1 MTPREQEL
9 LAKIAA
15 SSRDASQ
22 KPKSALVGAERE
34 AAKAR
39 IREDV
44 EKTLAH
50 YGLGEPKLTLAP
62 AKANGDIR
70 HKDESPPITG
80 PEDYGYQRQQ
90 RAPKSELKSS
100 TTGSSAL
107 QFDRLS
113 DIEPEAITWIWPGRI
128 ARRKLTLF
136 GGDPGKGKSQ
146 IGIDIGARI
155 TRADSWPDD
164 GVAPLG
170 SVIVLSAED
179 STADTVRPRFEAAGA
194 DLSRVHVLKAVVEQG
209 KRRTFNLQRDLA
221 ALGAKIDEVG
231 DVMFVI
237 IDPLTAYMG
246 KVDGHQTTD
255 VRAVLEPVSDFADRF
270 NVAVLAITHPPK
282 NAPAKAINAF
292 TGSLA
297 FVATARLAF
306 VAIEDPGAERNLL
319 LPVKN
324 NLGTLAPGLGYR
336 LEQTIITNSIVAPRI
351 AWDSAPVTTSANE
364 ALAASATGANNS
376 SALADAKEFL
386 AEELASGPVAQGELK
401 RRAHDADISEVTLRR
416 AKKALGVI
424 AAKGRGSWTWE
435 LPQNPRRRSS
445 EDDHSPLQ

>member
-1 MTPREQEL
+1 
-9 LAKIAA
+9 
-15 SSRDASQ
+15 
-22 KPKSALVGAERE
+22 
-34 AAKAR
+34 
-39 IREDV
+39 
-44 EKTLAH
+44 
-50 YGLGEPKLTLAP
+50 
-62 AKANGDIR
+62 
-70 HKDESPPITG
+70 
-80 PEDYGYQRQQ
+80 
-90 RAPKSELKSS
+90 
-100 TTGSSAL
+100 
-107 QFDRLS
+107 
-113 DIEPEAITWIWPGRI
+113 
-128 ARRKLTLF
+128 
-136 GGDPGKGKSQ
+136 
-146 IGIDIGARI
+146 
-155 TRADSWPDD
+155 
-164 GVAPLG
+164 
-170 SVIVLSAED
+170 
-179 STADTVRPRFEAAGA
+179 
-194 DLSRVHVLKAVVEQG
+194 
-209 KRRTFNLQRDLA
+209 
-221 ALGAKIDEVG
+221 
-231 DVMFVI
+231 
-237 IDPLTAYMG
+237 
-246 KVDGHQTTD
+246 
-255 VRAVLEPVSDFADRF
+255 
-270 NVAVLAITHPPK
+270 VLAITHPPK

-424 AAKGRGSWTWE
+424 AAKGRGSLTGGWTWE